1 MTMSVRDC
9 GARNWRLRF
18 IAATALGALA
28 VVISAVAAEG
38 ATAGAAATGPRHA
51 LDVNPFASMTD
62 RTPRPVPNL
71 RFIDDNGAMR
81 RLEQFR
87 GKLILLNVWATWCPP
102 CRREMPTLERLQ
114 ARLGGPEFEV
124 VALSIDKG
132 GRAAVESF
140 FDEINVQALKVYVD
154 PTTAV
159 RNDLALTAFP
169 TTLLID
175 RQGREIGR
183 YTGGADWDSPAT
195 VAMLRK
201 YIAVQNSAAR
211 APAPP
216 TPEARGQRR
225 KERAS

>member
-1 MTMSVRDC
+1 M
-9 GARNWRLRF
+9 
-18 IAATALGALA
+18 AATVLGALAALA

-38 ATAGAAATGPRHA
+38 PTAGAAATGPRRA
-51 LDVNPFASMTD
+51 LDENPFTSMTD
-62 RTPRPVPNL
+62 RTPRLVPNL
-71 RFIDDNGAMR
+71 RFIDDKGATR

-159 RNDLALTAFP
+159 RNGLALTAFP

-201 YIAVQNSAAR
+201 YLAVHKSAPR
-211 APAPP
+211 AEVPRA
-216 TPEARGQRR
+216 PEARASGRE
-225 KERAS
+225 ERPG

>member
-1 MTMSVRDC
+1 MTTFERDC
-9 GARNWRLRF
+9 DARTRRLRF
-18 IAATALGALA
+18 VAAMTLMALA
-28 VVISAVAAEG
+28 FAG
-38 ATAGAAATGPRHA
+38 PTAGAQGAVAGAAPAGWRHA
-51 LDVNPFASMTD
+51 LDENPFASMTD
-62 RTPRPVPNL
+62 RTPRRVPNL
-71 RFIDDNGAMR
+71 AFIDDRGAVR

-114 ARLGGPEFEV
+114 ARLGGPAFEV

-140 FDEINVQALKVYVD
+140 FDEIDVKALKVYVD

-183 YTGGADWDSPAT
+183 YTGGADWDSPPT
-195 VAMLRK
+195 VAMLRR
-201 YIAVQNSAAR
+201 YLAAR
-211 APAPP
+211 TSAVRDRIPGP
-216 TPEARGQRR
+216 PEARGSGRA
-225 KERAS
+225 ERPG